1 MSTDSR
7 ANAVAAATRSTL
19 FPSFFLGGF
28 EASTHV
34 LRSGRRLDLVS
45 STRHEVFALADYRR
59 LLNLGMRAARDGI
72 RWHVIEYAPGQYD
85 FSSAR
90 AMVRDALAAGI
101 EVVWDLLHFGWPD
114 HVDPFADD
122 FVPRFAEFAARFAMV
137 LESEGDPRPAVIP
150 VNEISFLAFAGGE
163 EGFFNPFRKRRG
175 DEFKRRLVEA
185 WIAGARA
192 VRRVL
197 PQARVM
203 ESDPMIHVLARP
215 RRPEDEAGAAGH
227 RAVQFAALDM
237 ITGRAAPE
245 LGGSPDLLDA
255 IGLNYY
261 VHNQWWYPGGHGSVI
276 APSSAEYR
284 PLRDLL
290 RDWSERFAKPVF
302 IAETGIEDD
311 ERPAWLAYVGHEARA
326 ARRQGID
333 LQGICLYPIVNH
345 PGWEDDRHCHN
356 GLWDY
361 PDSDGQRK
369 IFEPLARELVRQQAA
384 TDHAAP
390 EETPEET
397 RELLRHLDAIARS
410 IAEATEES
418 RS

>member
-1 MSTDSR
+1 MITDPRTDS
-7 ANAVAAATRSTL
+7 ATARPTL

-34 LRSGRRLDLVS
+34 LRSGRRLDLVE

-59 LLNLGMRAARDGI
+59 LMNLGLRAARDGV
-72 RWHVIEYAPGQYD
+72 RWHLIEYEPGKYD

-90 AMVRDALAAGI
+90 AMVRAALEAGI

-114 HVDPFADD
+114 HVDPFTAE
-122 FVPRFAEFAARFAMV
+122 FVPRFAEFASRFATV
-137 LESEGDPRPAVIP
+137 LESEGDRRPSVIP

-163 EGFFNPFRKRRG
+163 EGFFNPFLEGRG
-175 DEFKRRLVEA
+175 DELKRRLVET

-192 VRRVL
+192 VRAVLPSARVL
-197 PQARVM
+197 A
-203 ESDPMIHVLARP
+203 SDPMIHVLARP
-215 RRPEDEAGAAGH
+215 GRSADEPGAAGH
-227 RAVQFAALDM
+227 RAAQYAALDM
-237 ITGRAAPE
+237 ITGRTAPE
-245 LGGSPDLLDA
+245 LGGSEELLDA

-276 APSSAEYR
+276 APSSLEYR
-284 PLRDLL
+284 PLRDML
-290 RDWSERFAKPVF
+290 RDWYERFRKPVF

-326 ARRQGID
+326 ARRLGVD
-333 LQGICLYPIVNH
+333 LQGVCLYPIVNH
-345 PGWEDDRHCHN
+345 PGWEDDRHCRN

-361 PDSDGQRK
+361 PDSDGNRA
-369 IFEPLARELVRQQAA
+369 IFEPLARELVRQQGALE
-384 TDHAAP
+384 HAAR

-397 RELLRHLDAIARS
+397 RELLRHLDEIARS
-410 IAEATEES
+410 ISEATEES